1 MYSLVAKWTI
11 QQGKEE
17 AALTALSDLARQV
30 QAHEADTLIYLVHV
44 PDLSQASLPTP
55 CNREVLF
62 FEVYKDKNAFLAHV
76 TGPTFTTFV
85 REHLDLFL
93 STTSTSENGTKV
105 KTPFVIVEF
114 VERQAG
120 FIRSAATEVSAPPNE
135 LSGDS

>member
-11 QQGKEE
+11 KQGKEE

-76 TGPTFTTFV
+76 TGPTFTAFV

-105 KTPFVIVEF
+105 MTPFVIVEF

-120 FIRSAATEVSAPPNE
+120 FIRSAATEVYAPPNE
-135 LSGDS
+135 MSGDS

>member
-85 REHLDLFL
+85 HEHLDLFL

-105 KTPFVIVEF
+105 MTPFVIVEF

-120 FIRSAATEVSAPPNE
+120 FIRSAATEVYAPPNE
-135 LSGDS
+135 WSGDS

>member
-76 TGPTFTTFV
+76 TGPTFTAFV

-105 KTPFVIVEF
+105 MTPFVIVEF

-120 FIRSAATEVSAPPNE
+120 FIRSAATEVYAPPNE
-135 LSGDS
+135 MSGDS